1 MFSRPRKTL
10 RVGYPSTPYCWQS
23 SDSSVQSTLMS
34 LMSFS
39 FRVVAASSYSGARA
53 LQWPHHGAKTETV
66 FVSCRTNTMSVQGN
80 NVHSARTISFS
91 LTNSSKVSF
100 FSWVT
105 SEAVATAAAA
115 SRPQAIFLTEGI
127 VMYLVC
133 LESRLLVCL

>member
-1 MFSRPRKTL
+1 MFSGPRKTL

-53 LQWPHHGAKTETV
+53 LQWPHHGAKTKPV
-66 FVSCRTNTMSVQGN
+66 PSAAGNVVGVQWG

-105 SEAVATAAAA
+105 SEAEATAAAA

-127 VMYLVC
+127 VVC
-133 LESRLLVCL
+133 VYGCA

>member
-1 MFSRPRKTL
+1 
-10 RVGYPSTPYCWQS
+10 
-23 SDSSVQSTLMS
+23 
-34 LMSFS
+34 
-39 FRVVAASSYSGARA
+39 
-53 LQWPHHGAKTETV
+53 
-66 FVSCRTNTMSVQGN
+66 MSVQCD

-127 VMYLVC
+127 VVYLTC
-133 LESRLLVCL
+133 LKCKIVSVFVTQSACLLNCRRCALQEPVREDKAM